1 MNNEPEPLGLV
12 PPPPGV
18 IPNFEHPEN
27 TRWKNHLAVLIFC
40 CGLVTFFCA
49 VRCYARFTTGPKL
62 MVATIIFLWTVFM
75 MVHFGEGLHAW
86 EVTHE
91 SYREILKWLYA
102 SSVVY
107 CPAAY
112 FTKATLL
119 LLISRVFAVKET
131 VVLGVRI
138 FLVALLV
145 CYLPIQGIK
154 MAICIPI
161 RAFWDTS
168 IQNAHCLDQ
177 RKVFIADL
185 CLAIITDLVILIV
198 PIPLTWS
205 LNMSLRKKVKIIAL
219 LGAGGAATAVTILRM
234 VKVIQFLESTDVTYD
249 FTLLDLATTIEIT
262 IGLICACL
270 PSINILIEK
279 RWSGR
284 FLPSRDPNSPR
295 TVSGTKGK
303 RYNSGFSS
311 WWSSRV
317 TQPTTQSAS
326 PAFSRTEGSP
336 RESVDFDVERQ
347 MLSGRPIHM
356 GQVEHSDSS
365 IHGRNLSLINSA
377 EGRREGWLVQEEEDP
392 ARNMADNSLGG
403 GGGIR
408 RTVEISLQL
417 SRATGNE
424 FLLSDKIWD
433 GTLDNAISHESIG
446 PS

>member
-1 MNNEPEPLGLV
+1 MNAENEPIGLV

-18 IPNFEHPEN
+18 IPNFEHPED
-27 TRWKNHLAVLIFC
+27 TRWWYHLAILIFC
-40 CGLVTFFCA
+40 CGLVTFFYV

-62 MVATIIFLWTVFM
+62 MVEDL
-75 MVHFGEGLHAW
+75 VHYGEGFHAW

-107 CPAAY
+107 CPTAF

-131 VVLGVRI
+131 VVLGIRI

-154 MAICIPI
+154 MAICIPV
-161 RAFWDTS
+161 RAYWDTS
-168 IQNAHCLDQ
+168 VQDAHCLDQ

-185 CLAIITDLVILIV
+185 CLAIITDLVILLV

-205 LNMSLRKKVKIIAL
+205 LNMPLRKKVKIIAL

-234 VKVIQFLESTDVTYD
+234 VKVIQFLNSTDVTYD

-279 RWSGR
+279 HWGGR
-284 FLPSRDPNSPR
+284 LLSSRDPNSPR
-295 TVSGTKGK
+295 TVSDTKRK
-303 RYNSGFSS
+303 RYNSRFSS
-311 WWSSRV
+311 WWGSRV
-317 TQPTTQSAS
+317 TQPTTQSSS
-326 PAFSRTEGSP
+326 PVLSATEGSP
-336 RESVDFDVERQ
+336 RDSVDFDVERQ
-347 MLSGRPIHM
+347 MLSGKPIHM
-356 GQVEHSDSS
+356 GQLEHSNSS
-365 IHGRNLSLINSA
+365 VHGRNLSLINSA
-377 EGRREGWLVQEEEDP
+377 EGRREGWLTQEEEDP
-392 ARNMADNSLGG
+392 AGNMANSSLGG
-403 GGGIR
+403 HGEIR
-408 RTVEISLQL
+408 KTVEISLQL
-417 SRATGNE
+417 SCATGNE
-424 FLLSDKIWD
+424 FRLPDKIWD
-433 GTLDNAISHESIG
+433 GTLDNAISHESVG